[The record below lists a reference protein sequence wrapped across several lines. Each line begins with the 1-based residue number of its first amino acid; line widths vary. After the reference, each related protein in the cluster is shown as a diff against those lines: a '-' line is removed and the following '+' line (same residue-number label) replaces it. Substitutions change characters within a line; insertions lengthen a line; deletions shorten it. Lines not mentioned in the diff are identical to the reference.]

1 MTTKTL
7 TVTVNLMPLIASAL
21 WDHKVLLELRDLSA
35 LLAPVG
41 PVGATGAPGSVG
53 PVGPQGEPSPVGA
66 TGPVGPVGPLGPV
79 GPAGP
84 QGPTGLVEEPYYS
97 FITAFYRFCAEY
109 NGQGGYVAELEQR
122 IADLEAQLAQYQNC
136 TVRCN
141 QPVQIESAPAQPA
154 DSK

>member
-1 MTTKTL
+1 
-7 TVTVNLMPLIASAL
+7 
-21 WDHKVLLELRDLSA
+21 
-35 LLAPVG
+35 
-41 PVGATGAPGSVG
+41 VG

-66 TGPVGPVGPLGPV
+66 TGPV